1 MAVEAYNPVATTLGA
16 LGGCFT
22 TMGVGVGGA
31 GWTQPV
37 SPAITVSNAREAP
50 VRPRKAM
57 SR

>member
-1 MAVEAYNPVATTLGA
+1 LGA